1 MTASRLRL
9 ALYIFTGFVVGGVIA
24 LAVLPEAR
32 ARLFPAATLKT
43 MGQALVGGPFT
54 LIDHTGRRVTDQD
67 FRGRFMMVFFGF
79 TFCPDV
85 CPTALQVMAA
95 ALDKIG
101 PKAEQI
107 TPVLITVDPER
118 DTPEQMA
125 MYVKS
130 FHPRLVGLTGSP
142 EEIAAVAKA
151 YRAYFKRVPDP
162 KSSGGYTMDHS
173 AIIYVMG
180 PDGAFR
186 THFTYTVNADAMAER
201 LTKLLP

>member
-54 LIDHTGRRVTDQD
+54 LTDHTGRRVTDQD

>member
-54 LIDHTGRRVTDQD
+54 LTDHTGRRVTDQD

-101 PKAEQI
+101 SKAEQI

-130 FHPRLVGLTGSP
+130 FTPGW
-142 EEIAAVAKA
+142 
-151 YRAYFKRVPDP
+151 
-162 KSSGGYTMDHS
+162 S
-173 AIIYVMG
+173 A
-180 PDGAFR
+180 
-186 THFTYTVNADAMAER
+186 
-201 LTKLLP
+201 